1 MRRNPGGRSIGIRP
15 TASQNGENVMRRD
28 ASELAHRLGREAEAV
43 CRHYLSNGKREGRYW
58 LVGDVHNSPGR
69 SMFVRLHQ
77 SPKGP
82 AGKWTDAATGEHGD
96 LLDVIRESL
105 GLRDFRA
112 VAEEARRFLNLPRSE
127 PEAAVKYA
135 RTAAPSGSQEA
146 ARRLFAIS
154 NPIAGTIVETYL
166 RRRGIV
172 HVHHGG
178 SLRFHPRCYYRPD
191 GDHPTE
197 TWPAMIACVTDLD
210 GRITG
215 VHRTWLDP
223 DGFDH
228 VRLGKAPIDTP
239 RRAMGDLLGNAVRF
253 GAADDDV
260 LVAGEGIETML
271 SLRCVL
277 PTLPM
282 AAALSANHLSA
293 IVLSPSLRRLY
304 IARDAD
310 AAGDVVQAA
319 LSQRAEAAGIE
330 AIALSPRL
338 SDFNEDLHV
347 FGLDALRVTVRIQL
361 APEDVSRFLLLP
373 ASIE

>member
-1 MRRNPGGRSIGIRP
+1 M
-15 TASQNGENVMRRD
+15 ARD
-28 ASELAHRLGREAEAV
+28 ASELARRLAREAETV

-69 SMFVRLHQ
+69 SLFVRLQ
-77 SPKGP
+77 DSPKGP
-82 AGKWTDAATGEHGD
+82 AGKWTDAATSEHGD

-105 GLRDFRA
+105 GLGDFRE
-112 VAEEARRFLNLPRSE
+112 VAEEARRFLNLPRAE
-127 PEAAVKYA
+127 PQPVLKSVRPPAVA
-135 RTAAPSGSQEA
+135 GSQGA
-146 ARRLFAIS
+146 ARRLFTMS
-154 NPIAGTIVETYL
+154 RPIEGTVVEAYL
-166 RRRGIV
+166 HRRGIA
-172 HVHHGG
+172 HVYHGG

-191 GDHPTE
+191 EHLPTE

-223 DGFDH
+223 DGFDR

-253 GAADDDV
+253 GVAEDDV

-271 SLRCVL
+271 SLRCML
-277 PTLPM
+277 PSMPM
-282 AAALSANHLSA
+282 AAALSANHLA
-293 IVLSPSLRRLY
+293 AMVLSSSLRRLY

-310 AAGDVVQAA
+310 AAGDAVQAT
-319 LSQRAEAAGIE
+319 LTQRAGAVGIE

-338 SDFNEDLHV
+338 GDFNEDLHV
-347 FGLDALRVTVRIQL
+347 FGLDALRAALRIQL
-361 APEDVSRFLLLP
+361 APEDVDRFLLRSTAP
-373 ASIE
+373 G

>member
-1 MRRNPGGRSIGIRP
+1 MP
-15 TASQNGENVMRRD
+15 RD
-28 ASELAHRLGREAEAV
+28 ASELAHRLAREAEAV
-43 CRHYLSNGKREGRYW
+43 CCHYLSNGKREGRYW
-58 LVGDVHNSPGR
+58 LVGDVHNSRGR
-69 SMFVRLHQ
+69 SMFVRLQ
-77 SPKGP
+77 DSPKGP

-96 LLDVIRESL
+96 LLDIIRESR
-105 GLRDFRA
+105 GLHEFRQ
-112 VAEEARRFLNLPRSE
+112 VAEEARRFLKLPHTE
-127 PEAAVKYA
+127 PELVTKRA
-135 RTAAPSGSQEA
+135 RPPAPVGSQEA

-154 NPIAGTIVETYL
+154 GPIEGTVAETYL
-166 RRRGIV
+166 QRRGIAQ
-172 HVHHGG
+172 VHHGG

-191 GDHPTE
+191 EHLPTE

-253 GAADDDV
+253 GVADDDV

-293 IVLSPSLRRLY
+293 MVLSSSLRRLY

-310 AAGDVVQAA
+310 AAGDVVQDV

-330 AIALSPRL
+330 AIPLSPRL
-338 SDFNEDLHV
+338 GDFNEDLHV
-347 FGLDALRVTVRIQL
+347 FGLDALRVAVRIQL
-361 APEDVSRFLLLP
+361 APEDVSRFLLLS
-373 ASIE
+373 ATVE

>member
-1 MRRNPGGRSIGIRP
+1 MP
-15 TASQNGENVMRRD
+15 RD
-28 ASELAHRLGREAEAV
+28 ASELAHRLAREAESV
-43 CRHYLSNGKREGRYW
+43 CRHYLSNGKRAGRYW
-58 LVGDVHNSPGR
+58 LIGDAHNSPGR
-69 SMFVRLHQ
+69 SLFVRLLD

-96 LLDVIRESL
+96 LLDIIRESL
-105 GLRDFRA
+105 GLRDFRE
-112 VAEEARRFLNLPRSE
+112 VAEEARRFLKLPRSE
-127 PEAAVKYA
+127 GEVVLKAA
-135 RTAAPSGSQEA
+135 RSAAPAGSQET

-154 NPIAGTIVETYL
+154 SPIDGTIVETYL

-178 SLRFHPRCYYRPD
+178 SLRFHPRCYYRPEE
-191 GDHPTE
+191 HLPTE

-223 DGFDH
+223 DGFD
-228 VRLGKAPIDTP
+228 RNWLGKAPIDTP

-253 GAADDDV
+253 GAADDDI
-260 LVAGEGIETML
+260 LVAGEGIETIL
-271 SLRCVL
+271 SLRCAL

-282 AAALSANHLSA
+282 AAALSANHLA
-293 IVLSPSLRRLY
+293 AMALSLSLRRLY

-310 AAGDVVQAA
+310 AAGDTVQDV
-319 LSQRAEAAGIE
+319 LSQRAGAVGIE
-330 AIALSPRL
+330 AIPLSPRL
-338 SDFNEDLHV
+338 GDFNEDLHV
-347 FGLDALRVTVRIQL
+347 FGLDTLRAALRIQL

-373 ASIE
+373 ATVV